1 MPNASGQH
9 TDAENAKA
17 APSVSKPGD
26 DLTQVSSKSTQEIAR
41 DRANQN
47 TVGGSG
53 GDAVTAPGSFHSPRR
68 K

>member
-1 MPNASGQH
+1 MPNANGQH

-17 APSVSKPGD
+17 PMPVSKPGD
-26 DLTQVSSKSTQEIAR
+26 DLTQVSSKSTQAIAQ

-47 TVGGSG
+47 TVAGSG
-53 GDAVTAPGSFHSPRR
+53 ATEVTAPGSFHTPR